1 MPPSTSSSIRG
12 TTGHTTT
19 RRRPATSFASLRGAL
34 VPSSPEARVRQVLAV
49 PLPRRPLF
57 PGVLTPVTVDNPRLV
72 ERLLDLK
79 RDGGQAYVGAF
90 LRRDGDAVAA
100 SAAADAATA
109 GGVLSTDDLHPVGT
123 LASVHTLAAGD
134 GGAQLLLLGHRR
146 VRSTRVIEADPLTL
160 AITHLRDGHHD
171 PDADELRATAME
183 TVATL
188 KELLTLHPLYNEQ
201 LKSFASLGGDFH
213 DAGRLAEIGASLTS
227 APGADLQAVLEET
240 DVPARAAAALLLL
253 KKEVDLCRL
262 QADIGRRV
270 EEKISKDQRRYFL
283 MEQLKSIKK
292 ELGLEKDDKAALAG
306 KFRERL
312 AERGGKVPPA
322 VAAVIEDELAKLAT
336 LEPASSEFNVTRTY
350 LDWLT
355 ALPWGEASVEK
366 LDVDAARTILDA
378 DHHGLADVKDRVLE
392 FIAVGALRGG
402 TAGKILCLV
411 GPPGVGKTSVGR
423 SIARALGRAYYRF
436 SVGGLGDVAEIKGHR
451 RTYVGAMPGKVVQC
465 LKSVGVEDPLLLI
478 DEIDKL
484 GRGHSGDP
492 ASALLE
498 LLDPEQNS
506 GFVDH
511 YLDVPLDLS
520 RVLFVCTANSLDTI
534 PGPLLDRME
543 VIRIPGYIA
552 SEKVAIARGYLE
564 PAARRDAGVPD
575 GAVVLD
581 DGAVKSLVDDYCR
594 EAGVRNLKN
603 TIDKVYRKAARKLVE
618 SGCVSL
624 PPVGGGGAEKKSGDG
639 GAADTTP
646 AAATYTGPPITVTAS
661 DLPDYVGAPPF
672 ASDKL
677 YDDGGPRPAGVVAG
691 LAWTPLGG
699 AALFVEA
706 AVAERAP
713 GKGSLTATGALGDVM
728 KESATI
734 AHTVARARF
743 AALVGGGAGALPGLD
758 HTSATALAA
767 AAANDPSFF
776 TDAAI
781 HVHVPAGATPK
792 DGPSAGVTLTTAL
805 LSLALGTPAAPDLAM
820 TGEVT
825 LTGRLLPVG
834 GIKEKVIAAKR
845 AGVARV
851 ALPEANRRDW
861 DELAADVKEGI
872 VPSFHTVYDTVFAAA
887 FGGGGEEVEA
897 AAAG

>member
-1 MPPSTSSSIRG
+1 M
-12 TTGHTTT
+12 
-19 RRRPATSFASLRGAL
+19 
-34 VPSSPEARVRQVLAV
+34 RQVLAV

-57 PGVLTPVTVDNPRLV
+57 PGVLTPVTVDNPRLI
-72 ERLLDLK
+72 EKLLDLK

-90 LRRDGDAVAA
+90 LRRDGDAVA
-100 SAAADAATA
+100 SATAADTPSP
-109 GGVLSTDDLHPVGT
+109 GTPLSPDDLHTVGT
-123 LASVHTLAAGD
+123 LASVHTLASGD

-146 VRSTRVIEADPLTL
+146 MRATRVAEADPLSL
-160 AITHLRDGHHD
+160 SITHLRDTDHD

-213 DAGRLAEIGASLTS
+213 DAGRLADVGASLTS
-227 APGADLQAVLEET
+227 APGADLQTVLEEA

-292 ELGLEKDDKAALAG
+292 ELGLEIDDKAALAS
-306 KFRERL
+306 KFRDRL
-312 AERGGKVPPA
+312 APRGDRVPPA
-322 VAAVIEDELAKLAT
+322 VTAVIDDELAKLAT

-366 LDVDAARTILDA
+366 LDVDAARSILDT
-378 DHHGLADVKDRVLE
+378 DHYGLADVKDRVLE

-465 LKSVGVEDPLLLI
+465 LKTVGVEDPLLLI

-498 LLDPEQNS
+498 LLDPEQNA

-520 RVLFVCTANSLDTI
+520 RVLFVCTANTLDTI

-564 PAARRDAGVPD
+564 PTARKDAGVPE
-575 GAVVLD
+575 GAVTLD
-581 DGAVKSLVDDYCR
+581 DSAVASLVEDYCR

-618 SGCVSL
+618 SGAVTL
-624 PPVGGGGAEKKSGDG
+624 PPVGVKRRVEKKEGESGESD
-639 GAADTTP
+639 AD
-646 AAATYTGPPITVTAS
+646 AVATYAGPPITVTAE
-661 DLPDYVGAPPF
+661 DLVDYVGAPPF

-677 YDDGGPRPAGVVAG
+677 YDGGGPRPAGVVAG

-706 AVAERAP
+706 ALAERAP
-713 GKGSLTATGALGDVM
+713 GKGGLTATGALGDVM

-734 AHTVARARF
+734 AHTVARARH
-743 AALVGGGAGALPGLD
+743 AALAKGDATATAGLD
-758 HTSATALAA
+758 SSTASTLTYAA
-767 AAANDPSFF
+767 ATDPAFF
-776 TDAAI
+776 TDAAV

-805 LSLALGTPAAPDLAM
+805 LSLAMGVPAAADLAM

-851 ALPEANRRDW
+851 ALPAANKRDW
-861 DELAADVKEGI
+861 DELAADVREGLT
-872 VPSFHTVYDTVFAAA
+872 PSFHVAYDTVFAAA
-887 FGGGGEEVEA
+887 FGVGGGEAV
-897 AAAG
+897 